1 MKTLSNSD
9 KTKHVVLWTTV
20 ASCGCLVPSI
30 MSFGLHGANL
40 FAYLFYP
47 YSCLLGGLLQRLDSA
62 YPFSIVVISM
72 LAQMPLYGFIIGR
85 RWIRHG
91 TTVACAVLLSLHAAA
106 TLICLVLTPLAYGL
120 REL

>member
-1 MKTLSNSD
+1 MKTLTNSD

-20 ASCGCLVPSI
+20 ASCGCFVPSI

-62 YPFSIVVISM
+62 YTLSLVVISM

-85 RWIRHG
+85 RWIRRG
-91 TTVACAVLLSLHAAA
+91 ATLTCAALLSLHVVAAV
-106 TLICLVLTPLAYGL
+106 ISHFVNPLANAN
-120 REL
+120 